1 MVEALGIE
9 EDHGAALAS
18 TFGAVVTTGGR
29 AITTGFGGAGL
40 ESAAA

>member
-9 EDHGAALAS
+9 EAHGAALAS
-18 TFGAVVTTGGR
+18 TFGAVTTGGG